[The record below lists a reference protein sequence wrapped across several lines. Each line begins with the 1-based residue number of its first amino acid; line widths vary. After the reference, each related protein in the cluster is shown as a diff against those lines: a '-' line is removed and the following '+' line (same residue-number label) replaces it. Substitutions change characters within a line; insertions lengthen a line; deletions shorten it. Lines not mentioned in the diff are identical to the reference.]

1 MKMVRTCL
9 TVALIVLACNTLAA
23 KTERGLYTADQLE
36 AMRENLANH
45 DWARQM
51 RDQAVER
58 AARYLDVPDAELG
71 TWVPDPRIPRSIYV
85 HETGCPNCGLAMRR
99 FGNYSWIIRED
110 RPFKVECP
118 SCSNVY
124 PSNDYQAFL
133 DSDLQ
138 DRSLLTGDYPDDGW
152 GWASPEHG
160 EERKFWFVA
169 WYNHWMAQ
177 RRLLP
182 AIRELRDAYLYTEDP
197 RYAQKCAV
205 LLWQLAEYYPEY
217 DYATQSRI
225 GTEINPRYHGRLLYH
240 TWETRTV
247 TAVATAYDA
256 IFPALLESH
265 PGLEQLSGKSMAE
278 VRDTI
283 EEQLLRS
290 MAWEIVNETRY
301 IAGNYGMHQKGLLQ
315 IAAVLRDKDGDPD
328 SDAMIDWILNNE
340 EYNLYTMMP
349 LHDALANLVLRDG
362 VPFESPSYNRGWVVN
377 LTEIAELLLAND
389 VDVTE
394 VPRFRKLYDWPMQI
408 LCAGQFTPSLGDS
421 GNISSRGRFW
431 SEEMMLFAYRTYR
444 DPLHARLLL
453 ELNPEPGRDI
463 FSAPI
468 TEEVKQAAAAVER
481 DPGYDSSHLAGYGL
495 AILQNSYP
503 ERPIAASL
511 FYGRFIGHAHRDKMH
526 LDLFAENA
534 SLIPDFGYPETANST
549 DPRRAGFFA
558 HTVSHNTVM
567 VDRSPQEHA
576 RGRCVAYDT
585 GPFVQYVEAANDG
598 VYPQCEQYRRSLAM
612 VEVEPGRAYF
622 VDIFRVSGGE
632 QHDWLVHGT
641 HADFEMNLDLTP
653 PREGT
658 LAGPDVE
665 YGHYYDDETLGAAP
679 YGSVNYFSYR
689 GSGFQFLYNVQE
701 ADLQPE
707 TVARWDLITDEDRAV
722 ALVQANEGAFLRA
735 FLVGEDER
743 VFVCDGRPQQ
753 NRRGSPEEVKFV
765 VRRRSGENLQSSFTT
780 VFEPGAGEEMVRS
793 VTPIAT
799 DHEQFVAL
807 RIELNSGA
815 VHYHFNSPEP
825 VEETEVTDGIRFAG
839 QVGHLELDGAGE
851 VARAYLYN
859 ATLLA
864 VGDWALRS
872 EGPTHTTVASCDYEE
887 NSITLADALPGGDTA
902 EGLTVIIDTGGYGG
916 SFEVRGIE
924 GDRKL
929 LFGDQ
934 EPMRSRIFVREIDA
948 DERTLM
954 TPTMLY
960 FTEPGMHLVNEA
972 MEPVAQLLETP
983 RGAVVADR
991 DFGEDQWPDADGDG
1005 IVRAYIME
1013 YGPGD
1018 AVTVPSSA
1026 RYERR

>member
-1 MKMVRTCL
+1 MMRLSL
-9 TVALIVLACNTLAA
+9 TLILIAVLCVPAMA
-23 KTERGLYTADQLE
+23 KTERTLYTPEQIE
-36 AMRENLANH
+36 AMQTNLRDY
-45 DWARQM
+45 DWARQI
-51 RDQAVER
+51 REQAVASAE
-58 AARYLDVPDAELG
+58 RYLDVPDEELA
-71 TWVPDPRIPRSIYV
+71 TWAPDPRIPRSIYV
-85 HETGCPNCGLAMRR
+85 HETACPNCGLAKRQ
-99 FGNYSWIIRED
+99 FGNYAWIIRED

-118 SCSNVY
+118 SCSSIY

-160 EERKFWFVA
+160 EERKFWFVG
-169 WYNHWMAQ
+169 WYNHWMAV

-182 AIRELRDAYLYTEDP
+182 AINHLRDAYLYTGDE
-197 RYAQKCAV
+197 RYAHKCAV
-205 LLWQLAEYYPEY
+205 LLWQLAEHYPEY
-217 DYATQSRI
+217 DYAKQSRT
-225 GTEINPRYHGRLLYH
+225 GLEMNPRYHGRLLYH

-247 TAVATAYDA
+247 TAAATAYDA
-256 IFPALLESH
+256 IFPALVE
-265 PGLEQLSGKSMAE
+265 PNPQLEQLAGRSTAE
-278 VRDTI
+278 IRDLI

-315 IAAVLRDKDGDPD
+315 IAAVLRGKDGDPT
-328 SDAMIDWILNNE
+328 SDEMIHWILNNE

-362 VPFESPSYNRGWVVN
+362 VPFESPSYNLSWVVN

-394 VPRFRKLYDWPMQI
+394 VPRFRKLYDWPTQM
-408 LCAGQFTPSLGDS
+408 LAAGAFTPSLGDS

-431 SEEMMLFAYRTYR
+431 REEMMLFAYRTYR
-444 DPLHARLLL
+444 DPLYARLLL
-453 ELNPEPGRDI
+453 ELNPEPGRSI
-463 FSAPI
+463 FRAPI
-468 TEEVKQAAAAVER
+468 TDEVMAAAAQVER
-481 DPGYDSSHLAGYGL
+481 DPGYDSNHLAGYGL
-495 AILQNSYP
+495 AILQNSHP
-503 ERPIAASL
+503 PRPVAASL

-534 SLIPDFGYPETANST
+534 SLTPDFGYPETANST

-567 VDRSPQEHA
+567 VDRSPQELA
-576 RGRCVAYDT
+576 RGRCVAYDA
-585 GPFVQYVEAANDG
+585 GPFVRYVEAQNDG

-612 VEVEPGRAYF
+612 VDVEPGLSYF

-641 HADFEMNLDLTP
+641 HADFEMNLPLTE

-665 YGHYYDDETLGAAP
+665 YGHYYDDEVLGAAP

-689 GSGFQFLYNVQE
+689 GSGFQFLFNVQE

-707 TVARWDLITDEDRAV
+707 TVARWDLITDEERAV
-722 ALVQANEGAFLRA
+722 ALVRPNEGAFLRA
-735 FLVGEDER
+735 FLIGEDER
-743 VFVCDGRPQQ
+743 IFVCDGKPQQ

-765 VRRRSGENLQSSFTT
+765 VRRRSGENLQSTFTT
-780 VFEPGAGEEMVRS
+780 VFEPGAGEEVVRS

-799 DHEQFVAL
+799 DHDQLVAL
-807 RIELNSGA
+807 RIELSSGA

-825 VEETEVTDGIRFAG
+825 VEETEIADGIRFAG
-839 QVGHLELDGAGE
+839 QVGHLELDAAGE
-851 VARAYLYN
+851 VQRAYLYN

-864 VGDWALRS
+864 F
-872 EGPTHTTVASCDYEE
+872 GPWSLEAESPTRTTIAACDYEA
-887 NSITLADALPGGDTA
+887 NSITLADPLPGGQA
-902 EGLTVIIDTGGYGG
+902 AVASTVTIDTGGYGG
-916 SFEVRGIE
+916 SFEVQAVE
-924 GDRKL
+924 GDRTL

-934 EPMRSRIFVREIDA
+934 EPMRSRIFVREA
-948 DERTLM
+948 EPAERTLT

-960 FTEPGMHLVNEA
+960 FAEPGMHLVNES
-972 MEPVAQLLETP
+972 MEPIAQLLSLP

-991 DFGEDQWPDADGDG
+991 DFTADQWPDADSDG
-1005 IVRAYIME
+1005 VVRAYIME

-1018 AVTVPSSA
+1018 EVMVPTSA
-1026 RYERR
+1026 RYQRR